1 MSRRWSIAL
10 VVLASLAVAGPA
22 QAAAEETKP
31 VEGVFADDA
40 PGVGEIPEITVA
52 APTLRRSY
60 RVIVQQRTRIHRTPG
75 DGATRALLPFIPSTG
90 NDMALLVAGP
100 ARRVDGVEWLR
111 VHLPYR
117 PNRSY
122 GWIRADHVEIR
133 ENPWRVDVHVDR
145 KLLTVRRAG
154 RIVLRTRVV
163 TGKPATPTPRGR
175 FAVFQKVREPNT
187 SPLGPWALHL
197 TAHSDV
203 LHEYQGGPGRA
214 AIHGMRDELVAPL
227 GASASNGC
235 VRVPNA
241 TVTRIAGLI
250 PPGTPVT
257 IR

>member
-1 MSRRWSIAL
+1 MAF
-10 VVLASLAVAGPA
+10 AVPA
-22 QAAAEETKP
+22 QAAPEDVKPADGLAAEPGAAT
-31 VEGVFADDA
+31 ADASDLQ
-40 PGVGEIPEITVA
+40 VA

-60 RVIVQQRTRIHRTPG
+60 RVIVQQRTRVHRTPG
-75 DGATRALLPFIPSTG
+75 DGAARALLPFIASTG

-100 ARRVDGVEWLR
+100 PRRIDGVDWVR

-133 ENPWRVDVHVDR
+133 ENPWRVDVHVER
-145 KLLTVRRAG
+145 KILTVRRAG

-163 TGKPATPTPRGR
+163 TGKSTTPTPRGR
-175 FAVFQKVREPNT
+175 FALFQKVREPAA

-203 LHEYQGGPGRA
+203 LHEYQGGPGRT
-214 AIHGMRDELVAPL
+214 AIHGMRGELVAPL
-227 GASASNGC
+227 GVAASHGC
-235 VRVPNA
+235 VRIPNA
-241 TVTRIAGLI
+241 VVTQIAGLI